1 MHLNLDGMEWDDSD
15 NVHCAQYHQVK
26 YYFFEFLR
34 NQNLRSVTSW
44 YYALVFQGWQSRNN
58 NA

>member
-26 YYFFEFLR
+26 YFFEFLR